1 MSIPDL
7 PTVPE
12 VSAQSKSGLQYHIMG
27 TVQQTL
33 ALDLQP
39 NQMVYS
45 DLAHRVHQDRSLSVR
60 IFLARFFRSNWR
72 LDNLSLCTNMHSYAP
87 KKASAWIF
95 SLRETLVQACLPV
108 KDLFSKN

>member
-33 ALDLQP
+33 AVDLQP
-39 NQMVYS
+39 GQAIYS
-45 DLAHRVHQDRSLSVR
+45 DTGA
-60 IFLARFFRSNWR
+60 I
-72 LDNLSLCTNMHSYAP
+72 YG
-87 KKASAWIF
+87 
-95 SLRETLVQACLPV
+95 
-108 KDLFSKN
+108 